1 MTVRFEHCSGGRK
14 KDKNGWN
21 IKKQCVGPAPS
32 LGESC
37 SHTEVTGAG
46 SEISWV

>member
-21 IKKQCVGPAPS
+21 IKKRVGPVPS
-32 LGESC
+32 LGENA
-37 SHTEVTGAG
+37 VTQRSQELGLR
-46 SEISWV
+46 